1 MESFVGKTLGN
12 RYEVS
17 ELLGEGGMAV
27 VYKAFDPMENRVVAI
42 KILKDEFL
50 ANEEFRRRFKNESK
64 AIAILSHPNIVKVYD
79 VYFSEHLQYI
89 VMEYIE
95 GITLK
100 EYIKQQKI
108 VGWKEAVHFTTQILR
123 ALQHAHDKGIVHR
136 DIKPQNIMVLQ
147 NGTIKVADFG
157 IARFSRGETTT
168 ITENGAIGSVHY
180 ISPEQ
185 ARGELTDAQAD
196 IYSVGVVLYEMITG
210 RLPFE
215 SESAVSVALM
225 QVQSEPVRPRD
236 INPMIPIG
244 LEQITLHAMRKD
256 KANRYQTA
264 SEMLLD
270 LDEFKRNPSMKFDYG
285 FTTISNGAAGA
296 HSDTSFVPV
305 DRGDAYDRRSNDT
318 GYSPAP
324 ARDYNNYTQNP
335 QQTDDEEYDDDEEE
349 EGKSKNVLLPV
360 LIGVFAALIVGIILL
375 CVFYIVPKF
384 SNDTVEIPNFVG
396 QEYEQVLEDY
406 PDLNF
411 EDPVYVYSDEYDT
424 GVVCEQSIDAGERVR
439 SDTSIRLSVATDEG
453 VAVEDVVGYQ
463 YSDAQEILKSYGF
476 LVSVV
481 PQTSTDAKEGE
492 VIRTDPAANTVVQYG
507 STITL
512 YVASVDASAPVAV
525 PKITGKTEQEARR
538 LLEEAG
544 LLAGNVSQA
553 PGSDQDKG
561 LVLSQTPEADQEIA
575 RGSSVDFVVSS
586 GEEEQKTVSIRV
598 QMPSASG
605 TTAKASAYINGN
617 LTYETSARLDGNSL
631 SFSFTGTGSN
641 NEFTV
646 YLDSFLLC
654 EGTIDFTK
662 DPVDYEIT
670 ENNAS
675 NYEVRKAIPDVR
687 NLSLSNARQ
696 LLENEG
702 FTNISVLEQET
713 SDHTPGS
720 VISQSPTSGSST
732 YSLDTRVTLVVA
744 KSPAAVTDAN
754 DPDAQ
759 NQYDNGNE

>member
-42 KILKDEFL
+42 KILKEEFV

-79 VYFSEHLQYI
+79 VFFSDSLQYI

-100 EYIKQQKI
+100 DYIKQQKI

-147 NGTIKVADFG
+147 NGNIKVADFG

-210 RLPFE
+210 RLPFD

-244 LEQITLHAMRKD
+244 LEQITIHAMQKD

-285 FTTISNGAAGA
+285 FTTISQNAPAYQSEPA
-296 HSDTSFVPV
+296 QYVPV
-305 DRGDAYDRRSNDT
+305 ARREPYDRQPRTPTYQEPYHAAAQDAYKAPQESNEEDE
-318 GYSPAP
+318 
-324 ARDYNNYTQNP
+324 DY
-335 QQTDDEEYDDDEEE
+335 EEE
-349 EGKSKNVLLPV
+349 ENRKNVLLPV
-360 LIGVFAALIVGIILL
+360 LIGVFAALVVGIVLL
-375 CVFYIVPKF
+375 GVFVIGPRL
-384 SNDTVEIPNFVG
+384 SNDTMEMPNLVG
-396 QEYEQVLEDY
+396 QEYEAVLEEY

-411 EDPVYVYSDEYDT
+411 ADPVYVYSSEYAV
-424 GVVCEQSIDAGERVR
+424 GIVCEQSVDPGEEID
-439 SDTSIRLSVATDEG
+439 SDTSIRLSVASDEG
-453 VAVEDVVGYQ
+453 VAVEDVVGMQ
-463 YSDAQEILKSYGF
+463 YSSAQQILKSFGF
-476 LVSVV
+476 AVTIV
-481 PQTSTDAKEGE
+481 PEESATAREGE
-492 VIRTDPAANTVVQYG
+492 VIRMDPAANSVAQYG

-512 YVASVDASAPVAV
+512 YVASADNSPVAV
-525 PKITGKTEQEARR
+525 PNLLGRTEEEARQ

-544 LLAGNVSQA
+544 LVAGNVSEDTGTA
-553 PGSDQDKG
+553 ENEGT
-561 LVLSQTPEADQEIA
+561 VLSQTPEAEQEVA
-575 RGSSVDFVVSS
+575 RGSSVDFVISS
-586 GEEEQKTVSIRV
+586 GEEEEQTVSIRIN
-598 QMPSASG
+598 MPSASG
-605 TTAKASAYINGN
+605 ETVNASAYINGT
-617 LTYETSARLDGNSL
+617 LTYETSVRLDGSAM
-631 SFSFTGTGSN
+631 SFEFTGRGNN
-641 NEFTV
+641 NEFTI
-646 YLDSFLLC
+646 YLDSFLLAS
-654 EGTIDFTK
+654 GTIDFSAS
-662 DPVDYEIT
+662 PASYEI
-670 ENNAS
+670 EQDNAD
-675 NYEVRKAIPDVR
+675 NYVIEKAVPDVR

-696 LLENEG
+696 ILDNEG

-713 SDHTPGS
+713 DSYTPGTI
-720 VISQSPTSGSST
+720 ISQSPSDNAT
-732 YSLDTRVTLVVA
+732 YPLDSRITLVVA
-744 KSPAAVTDAN
+744 KAPVTQAPEETADAN
-754 DPDAQ
+754 A
-759 NQYDNGNE
+759 EE

>member
-1 MESFVGKTLGN
+1 MESYVGKTLGN

-42 KILKDEFL
+42 KILKEEFL

-79 VYFSEHLQYI
+79 VFFSENLQYI

-100 EYIKQQKI
+100 DYIKQQKI

-147 NGTIKVADFG
+147 NGNIKVADFG

-210 RLPFE
+210 RLPFD

-244 LEQITLHAMRKD
+244 LEQITIHAMQKD
-256 KANRYQTA
+256 KTNRYQTA

-285 FTTISNGAAGA
+285 FTTIAQNSPVYQREPAQY
-296 HSDTSFVPV
+296 VPV
-305 DRGDAYDRRSNDT
+305 ARRESYDRQPQTPNYRDP
-318 GYSPAP
+318 YHAAP
-324 ARDYNNYTQNP
+324 QENYETP
-335 QQTDDEEYDDDEEE
+335 VESGEDDEDAEEE
-349 EGKSKNVLLPV
+349 DNRKNVLLPV
-360 LIGVFAALIVGIILL
+360 LIGVFAALVVGIVLL
-375 CVFYIVPKF
+375 GVFVIGPRL
-384 SNDTVEIPNFVG
+384 SGDTVKMPNLVG
-396 QEYEQVLEDY
+396 QEYEAVLEQY

-411 EDPVYVYSDEYDT
+411 ADPVYVYSNEYAV
-424 GVVCEQSIDAGERVR
+424 GVVCDQSVDPGEQISA
-439 SDTSIRLSVATDEG
+439 DTSIRLSVASDEG
-453 VAVEDVVGYQ
+453 ESVENVVGMQ
-463 YSDAQEILKSYGF
+463 YSEAQQILKSYGF
-476 LVSVV
+476 VVSIV
-481 PQTSTDAKEGE
+481 PEESATAKEGE
-492 VIRTDPAANTVVQYG
+492 VIRMDPAANSVVQSG

-512 YVASVDASAPVAV
+512 YVALADNSPVAV
-525 PKITGKTEQEARR
+525 PNLLGKTEEEARQ
-538 LLEEAG
+538 LLEDVG
-544 LLAGNVSQA
+544 LVVGNVTEDTGTS
-553 PGSDQDKG
+553 SDEG
-561 LVLSQTPEADQEIA
+561 TVLRQTPEAEQEVA
-575 RGSSVDFVVSS
+575 RGSSVDFVISS
-586 GEEEQKTVSIRV
+586 GEEEQKTVSIRIN
-598 QMPSASG
+598 MPSASG
-605 TTAKASAYINGN
+605 ATARASAYINGI
-617 LTYETSARLDGNSL
+617 LTYETSVRLDGNAM
-631 SFSFTGTGSN
+631 SFDFSGRGSD
-641 NEFTV
+641 NEFTI
-646 YLDSFLLC
+646 YIESFLLAA
-654 EGTIDFTK
+654 GTIDFSAN
-662 DPVDYEIT
+662 PASYEVQQ
-670 ENNAS
+670 NNAAD
-675 NYEVRKAIPDVR
+675 YVVEKAVPDVR

-696 LLENEG
+696 ILDNEG

-713 SDHTPGS
+713 DSYTPGTI
-720 VISQSPTSGSST
+720 ISQSPSDDAT
-732 YSLDTRVTLVVA
+732 YPLDSRITLVVA
-744 KSPAAVTDAN
+744 KAPVTEEPQPAN
-754 DPDAQ
+754 D
-759 NQYDNGNE
+759 DNPEE

>member
-1 MESFVGKTLGN
+1 MESYVGKTLGN
-12 RYEVS
+12 RYEVG

-42 KILKDEFL
+42 KILKEEFL

-79 VYFSEHLQYI
+79 VFFSEHLQYI

-100 EYIKQQKI
+100 DYIKQQKI

-147 NGTIKVADFG
+147 NGNIKVADFG

-210 RLPFE
+210 RLPFD

-244 LEQITLHAMRKD
+244 LEQITLHAMQKD

-285 FTTISNGAAGA
+285 FTTVSRPAAGGA
-296 HSDTSFVPV
+296 PENAYVPV
-305 DRGDAYDRRSNDT
+305 DRSDVYDRRGADSA
-318 GYSPAP
+318 YPAP
-324 ARDYNNYTQNP
+324 PRREYQEYRQPPVAQ
-335 QQTDDEEYDDDEEE
+335 DDEEYEDEEE
-349 EGKSKNVLLPV
+349 EESKSKNVLIPV
-360 LIGVFAALIVGIILL
+360 LIGVFTALIVGIILL
-375 CVFYIVPKF
+375 VVFYIVPKF
-384 SNDTVEIPNFVG
+384 SNETVDMPNLVG
-396 QEYEQVLEDY
+396 QVYEQVLEDY

-411 EDPVYVYSDEYDT
+411 EDPIYVYSDDYET
-424 GVVCEQSIDAGERVR
+424 GVVCEQSIDAGERI
-439 SDTSIRLSVATDEG
+439 STDTAIRLSVATDEG

-481 PQTSTDAKEGE
+481 PQVSSDAKEGQ
-492 VIRTDPAANTVVQYG
+492 VIRTDPPANTVVQYG

-512 YVASVDASAPVAV
+512 YVASVDESAPVKV
-525 PKITGKTEQEARR
+525 PSITGKTEQEAREI
-538 LLEEAG
+538 LEEAG
-544 LLAGNVSQA
+544 LLVGNVSEA

-561 LVLSQTPEADQEIA
+561 LVLSQSPDADKEVP
-575 RGSSVDFVVSS
+575 RDSSVDFVIST
-586 GEEEQKTVSIRV
+586 GEEEQKTVSVRV

-605 TTAKASAYINGN
+605 VTAKASAYINGN
-617 LTYETSARLDGNSL
+617 LTFETSARLDGSSM
-631 SFSFTGTGSN
+631 SFDFTGTGSD

-662 DPVDYEIT
+662 NPVDYEIT
-670 ENNAS
+670 SNNAS
-675 NYEVRKAIPDVR
+675 QYEVQKPIPAVTG
-687 NLSLSNARQ
+687 LSLSNARQ

-713 SDHTPGS
+713 EDYSPGS
-720 VISQSPTSGSST
+720 VISQSPTNGST
-732 YSLDTRVTLVVA
+732 AYSLDTRVTLVVA
-744 KSPAAVTDAN
+744 KAPVVVEPDDE
-754 DPDAQ
+754 DPVETPNED
-759 NQYDNGNE
+759 GNE

>member
-42 KILKDEFL
+42 KILKEEFV

-79 VYFSEHLQYI
+79 VFFSDNLQYI

-100 EYIKQQKI
+100 DYIKQQKI

-147 NGTIKVADFG
+147 NGNIKVADFG

-210 RLPFE
+210 RLPFD

-244 LEQITLHAMRKD
+244 LEQITIHAMQKD

-285 FTTISNGAAGA
+285 FTTISQNAPAYQSEPA
-296 HSDTSFVPV
+296 QYVPV
-305 DRGDAYDRRSNDT
+305 ARREPYDRQPRTPTYQEPYHAAAQDAYKAPQESNEEDE
-318 GYSPAP
+318 
-324 ARDYNNYTQNP
+324 DY
-335 QQTDDEEYDDDEEE
+335 EEE
-349 EGKSKNVLLPV
+349 ENRKNVLLPV
-360 LIGVFAALIVGIILL
+360 LIGVFAALVVGIVLL
-375 CVFYIVPKF
+375 GVFVIGPRL
-384 SNDTVEIPNFVG
+384 SNDTMEMPNLVG
-396 QEYEQVLEDY
+396 QEYEAVLEEY

-411 EDPVYVYSDEYDT
+411 ADPVYVYSSEYAV
-424 GVVCEQSIDAGERVR
+424 GIVCEQSVDPGEEID
-439 SDTSIRLSVATDEG
+439 SDTSIRLSVASDEG
-453 VAVEDVVGYQ
+453 VAVEDVVGMQ
-463 YSDAQEILKSYGF
+463 YSSAQQILKSFGF
-476 LVSVV
+476 AVTIV
-481 PQTSTDAKEGE
+481 PEESATAREGE
-492 VIRTDPAANTVVQYG
+492 VVRMDPAANSVAQYG

-512 YVASVDASAPVAV
+512 YVASADNSPVAV
-525 PKITGKTEQEARR
+525 PNLLGRTEEEARQ

-544 LLAGNVSQA
+544 LVAGNVSEDTGTA
-553 PGSDQDKG
+553 ENEGT
-561 LVLSQTPEADQEIA
+561 VLSQTPEAEQEVA
-575 RGSSVDFVVSS
+575 RGSSVDFVISS
-586 GEEEQKTVSIRV
+586 GEEEEQTVSIRIN
-598 QMPSASG
+598 MPSASG
-605 TTAKASAYINGN
+605 ETVNASAYINGT
-617 LTYETSARLDGNSL
+617 LTYETSVRLDGSAM
-631 SFSFTGTGSN
+631 SFEFTGRGNN
-641 NEFTV
+641 NEFTI
-646 YLDSFLLC
+646 YLNSFLLAS
-654 EGTIDFTK
+654 GTIDFSAS
-662 DPVDYEIT
+662 PASYEI
-670 ENNAS
+670 EQDNAD
-675 NYEVRKAIPDVR
+675 NYVIEKAVPDVR

-696 LLENEG
+696 ILDNEG

-713 SDHTPGS
+713 DSYTPGTI
-720 VISQSPTSGSST
+720 ISQSPSDNAT
-732 YSLDTRVTLVVA
+732 YPLDSRITLVVA
-744 KSPAAVTDAN
+744 KAPVTQAPEETADAN
-754 DPDAQ
+754 A
-759 NQYDNGNE
+759 EE

>member
-42 KILKDEFL
+42 KILKEEFV

-79 VYFSEHLQYI
+79 VFFSDSLQYI

-100 EYIKQQKI
+100 DYIKQQKI

-147 NGTIKVADFG
+147 NGNIKVADFG

-210 RLPFE
+210 RLPFD

-244 LEQITLHAMRKD
+244 LEQITIHAMQKD

-285 FTTISNGAAGA
+285 FTTISQNAPAYQSEPA
-296 HSDTSFVPV
+296 QYVPV
-305 DRGDAYDRRSNDT
+305 ARREPYDRQPRTPTYQEPYHAAAQDTYKAPQESNDEDE
-318 GYSPAP
+318 
-324 ARDYNNYTQNP
+324 DY
-335 QQTDDEEYDDDEEE
+335 EEE
-349 EGKSKNVLLPV
+349 ENRKNVLLPV
-360 LIGVFAALIVGIILL
+360 LIGVFAALVVGIVLL
-375 CVFYIVPKF
+375 GVFVIGPRL
-384 SNDTVEIPNFVG
+384 SNDTMEMPNLVG
-396 QEYEQVLEDY
+396 QEYEAVLEEY

-411 EDPVYVYSDEYDT
+411 ADPVYVYSSEYAV
-424 GVVCEQSIDAGERVR
+424 GIVCEQSVDPGEEID
-439 SDTSIRLSVATDEG
+439 SDTSIRLSVASDEG
-453 VAVEDVVGYQ
+453 VAVEDVVGMQ
-463 YSDAQEILKSYGF
+463 YSSAQQILKSFGF
-476 LVSVV
+476 AVTIV
-481 PQTSTDAKEGE
+481 PEESATAREGE
-492 VIRTDPAANTVVQYG
+492 VVRMDPAANSVAQYG

-512 YVASVDASAPVAV
+512 YVASADNSPVAV
-525 PKITGKTEQEARR
+525 PNLLGRTEEEARQ

-544 LLAGNVSQA
+544 LVAGNVSEDTGTA
-553 PGSDQDKG
+553 ENEGT
-561 LVLSQTPEADQEIA
+561 VLSQTPEAEQEVA
-575 RGSSVDFVVSS
+575 RGSSVDFVISS
-586 GEEEQKTVSIRV
+586 GEEEEQTVSIRIN
-598 QMPSASG
+598 MPSASG
-605 TTAKASAYINGN
+605 ETVNASAYINGT
-617 LTYETSARLDGNSL
+617 LTYETSVRLDGSAM
-631 SFSFTGTGSN
+631 SFEFTGRGNN
-641 NEFTV
+641 NEFTI
-646 YLDSFLLC
+646 YLDSFLLAS
-654 EGTIDFTK
+654 GTIDFSAS
-662 DPVDYEIT
+662 PASYEI
-670 ENNAS
+670 EQDNAD
-675 NYEVRKAIPDVR
+675 NYVIEKAVPDVR

-696 LLENEG
+696 ILDNEG

-713 SDHTPGS
+713 DSYTPGTI
-720 VISQSPTSGSST
+720 ISQSPSDNAT
-732 YSLDTRVTLVVA
+732 YPLDSRITLVVA
-744 KSPAAVTDAN
+744 KAPVTQAPEETADAN
-754 DPDAQ
+754 A
-759 NQYDNGNE
+759 EE